1 MANKWVTHDHSNYP
15 PGGPLSATYLADAD
29 EFNQNYQDICD
40 AVGARYVRGIS
51 CADKNSTAATCEIW
65 LQADGEARDV
75 CDSGWYALVYYSS
88 ANVWET
94 TVSVSG
100 SDCYI
105 VFGDSQLE
113 NPATSG
119 ISDYSAAAFIDA
131 LHIILFPKKMMLPAD
146 WLITAEGAGGVLG
159 TEEIAHEGGT
169 LAAFIDKVKSRVDAV
184 LHEDTGELLADVV
197 DSTAIDG
204 SEAVMAD
211 SAVNLLAG
219 GSLEHYGDQHNLLFK
234 VEEIGDS
241 TCFITTNPA
250 ETDGSARA
258 QKVIAEGSN
267 EGIAFPLNPNFADKI
282 LAGKYVAATFRVK
295 ADVADSL
302 EIGFTEDSTCYG
314 TTPDITADT
323 WTTVTVTRE
332 ITAGT
337 ADVRAYV
344 QSNTGPVEF
353 FVARAQ
359 MNLGEKA
366 FGFSIGPYE
375 DAARI
380 LMDTTQDNLLY
391 DGGFERWTLTGST
404 DPPDGWFVIASP
416 TFVTADGSAV
426 GTGTGNKCCKATL
439 EANDGMGQYLGLV
452 TAGYDGTCVN
462 ENILVGLVRGSKVCA
477 SIDMMFDATS
487 TGKIRLILGDVV
499 DSTTSAE
506 TTLDVEPLNE
516 EMRRF
521 TVYHTVTSDAK
532 QVYFKVLNNEAGTK
546 GVTVDNA
553 MLHVGE
559 FPLMFKPSSGWR
571 EMRWD
576 FGYNG
581 DPQDGDYM
589 SAEGVGGGT
598 LQTDAPEYPM
608 PETAGAYLMLKAAAR
623 CLTAPSSASTWTLSV
638 DSTSYNEVAVT
649 IDPSGGNTKGANH
662 ITDYT
667 DTDHQCKEYI
677 KAPQYTSGGGPT
689 ECGNTIFSV
698 WGYYY
703 AS

>member
-65 LQADGEARDV
+65 LQANGEARDV
-75 CDSGWYALVYYSS
+75 CDSGWYALIYYGSS
-88 ANVWET
+88 NVWET

-105 VFGDSQLE
+105 VFGDGQLE

-131 LHIILFPKKMMLPAD
+131 LHIMLFPKKMMLPAD
-146 WLITAEGAGGVLG
+146 WLITAEGAGGTLG
-159 TEEIAHEGGT
+159 TGQIAHNGGT

-204 SEAVMAD
+204 SEAVMTD
-211 SAVNLLAG
+211 SALNLLAG
-219 GSLEHYGDQHNLLFK
+219 GSLEHYGDRHDFLFK
-234 VEEIGDS
+234 VEEIGS
-241 TCFITTNPA
+241 GGTYEIVTTP
-250 ETDGSARA
+250 EHTDGSARA
-258 QKVIAEGSN
+258 QKVTASGSN
-267 EGIAFPLNPNFADKI
+267 EGIALSLSPNFADKI

-295 ADVADSL
+295 TSVADSL
-302 EIGFTEDSTCYG
+302 QIGFLEDSTCYG

-337 ADVRAYV
+337 AEVRAYV
-344 QSNTGPVEF
+344 RGNQACTF
-353 FVARAQ
+353 YVARAQ
-359 MNLGEKA
+359 MNIGDKA

-380 LMDTTQDNLLY
+380 LMDTTQDNLFSN
-391 DGGFERWTLTGST
+391 GGFERWTLTENNE
-404 DPPDGWFVIASP
+404 PPDGWFAEGGADFSP
-416 TFVTADGSAV
+416 EAGADVA
-426 GTGTGNKCCKATL
+426 TGTGNKLCYAQL
-439 EANDGMGQYLGLV
+439 DANEGIGQYLGLV
-452 TAGYDGTCVN
+452 TDTTYAGDCVN
-462 ENILVGLVRGSKVCA
+462 ENIIVGLVRGSRVCA
-477 SIDMMFDATS
+477 SVDLMLDTTTSEPITLVLGDHDDAT
-487 TGKIRLILGDVV
+487 
-499 DSTTSAE
+499 TSEE
-506 TTLDVEPLNE
+506 TTLEVHPLND

-521 TVYHTVTSDAK
+521 TIYKEIQADAK
-532 QVYFKVLNNEAGTK
+532 QVYFKVLNKHAAAKN
-546 GVTVDNA
+546 VRIDNA

-559 FPLMFKPSSGWR
+559 FPLMFKPSAGWR

-576 FGYNG
+576 FSDETAFATEDMDALGF
-581 DPQDGDYM
+581 Q
-589 SAEGVGGGT
+589 GGR
-598 LQTDAPEYPM
+598 YPM
-608 PETAGAYLMLKAAAR
+608 PGAAGGYLMLKAGAR
-623 CLTAPSSASTWTLSV
+623 CLTTPNLDTTYQLYVDATSANGIS
-638 DSTSYNEVAVT
+638 VT
-649 IDPSGGNTKGANH
+649 IPETQQEGANH
-662 ITDYT
+662 VTTYTNAGHECDDY
-667 DTDHQCKEYI
+667 I
-677 KAPQYTSGGGPT
+677 GAPYCSETGDVTAAASV
-689 ECGNTIFSV
+689 IFSV

-703 AS
+703 AP